1 MYMSSYVNNAMRK
14 LIISFLFVA
23 AFVGNVFSQTVRFT
37 YDASGNRTQRFIE
50 VKEVKQ
56 VPSLLN
62 ENQILL
68 SFTNLF

>member
-1 MYMSSYVNNAMRK
+1 M
-14 LIISFLFVA
+14 FVA
-23 AFVGNVFSQTVRFT
+23 LLTTFSAFSQAVYFT
-37 YDASGNRTQRFIE
+37 YDPSGNRTQRFIE

>member
-1 MYMSSYVNNAMRK
+1 MLTIKPVQLAVC
-14 LIISFLFVA
+14 SFLI
-23 AFVGNVFSQTVRFT
+23 VFNFALNALSQTVRFT